1 MNRIGI
7 LGGTFNPI
15 HVGHLVAAQVAQ
27 EEMRLDQ
34 VIFVPSFLPPH
45 KTEKNLASAADRL
58 AMVRLAIR
66 DNPKFTVSDFEIK
79 KGGKS
84 YSIDTVR
91 FFRKKFPQSS
101 TLFFIIGA
109 DELNALKGWKDINEL
124 VNLVS
129 FIAVNRPGY
138 KPAGRKLI
146 KHESVEMPAIDLSSS
161 LIRNRAAAGKSTRFL
176 VPDRVA
182 LYIEKAGLY
191 QTTVFITNTFRQ
203 RGEQ

>member
-1 MNRIGI
+1 MKRIAI

-15 HVGHLVAAQVAQ
+15 HIGHLTAAQVAQ

-34 VIFVPSFLPPH
+34 VVFVPSFLPPH
-45 KTEKNLASAADRL
+45 KTENNLASAAHRL

-66 DNPKFTVSDFEIK
+66 DNPKFSVSDCEIK

-91 FFRKKFPQSS
+91 FFRKKYPKST

-138 KPAGRKLI
+138 KPAGHKLI
-146 KHESVEMPAIDLSSS
+146 KHESIQMPAID
-161 LIRNRAAAGKSTRFL
+161 RKSTRL
-176 VPDRVA
+176 
-182 LYIEKAGLY
+182 
-191 QTTVFITNTFRQ
+191 NSSH
-203 RGEQ
+203 